1 MRPVAGDLLFYV
13 GVGFLAQMIDG
24 ALGMAYGVTST
35 TFLLS
40 RGILPA
46 QASAAVHVSEMVT
59 TLVSGLSHLA
69 LGNVDWSLFR
79 RLVIPGVVGA
89 AAGAYVLSSL
99 PGDTIRPVVSAY
111 LLIMG
116 LVILWKAARGDINP
130 QRVTTK
136 ICRLGLAGGFCDAV
150 GGGGWGPIVT
160 STLVARGHEPRYT
173 IGSVNAAEFFV
184 TVSACVTFFM
194 TVGFGYWRIILGLI
208 AGAAIAAPLAAFVC
222 RRVNARVLMTL
233 VGVLISLLSLRTIL
247 QSLL

>member
-1 MRPVAGDLLFYV
+1 MTGDLLFYA
-13 GVGFLAQMIDG
+13 GVGFLAQIIDG

-46 QASAAVHVSEMVT
+46 QASAAVHASEMVT
-59 TLVSGLSHLA
+59 TLVSGVSHLA
-69 LGNVDWSLFR
+69 LKNVDVVLFR
-79 RLVIPGVVGA
+79 RLVIPGVIGA
-89 AAGAYVLSSL
+89 ALGAYVLSSL
-99 PGDTIRPVVSAY
+99 PGDAIRPFVSAY
-111 LLIMG
+111 LLTMG
-116 LVILWKAARGDINP
+116 LVILWKAARGDIRP
-130 QRVTTK
+130 RPVTTK
-136 ICRLGLAGGFCDAV
+136 IRRLGLTGGFCDAL

-194 TVGFGYWRIILGLI
+194 TVGFGYWRIIVGLI
-208 AGAAIAAPLAAFVC
+208 AGAVVAAPVAALVC

-233 VGVLISLLSLRTIL
+233 VGLLISLLSLRTIV
-247 QSLL
+247 QSLI